1 MVVIS
6 IIHSKERKEKPEIFK
21 FPARWHF
28 FLFTLSWILGI
39 LMKYLCINCIFW
51 ELTFPTGVNLSVTA
65 SPCHLPYRGEA
76 LAYRKASPLRQRLL
90 YKGQRRRPPP
100 AAETGRS
107 CWGSGQQDA
116 SDSAADAGCRNPA
129 LASGARLRGLRS
141 KSLRR
146 PECVLR
152 HADPHNPAGSR
163 GSLPA
168 GCWRLPEPAYPRSRR
183 QRSWRRW
190 T

>member
-76 LAYRKASPLRQRLL
+76 LAYRKASPLRQRLP

-116 SDSAADAGCRNPA
+116 SDSAADAGCRNPGAEHLWRVGQAHAGRAKFLYIKNRSA
-129 LASGARLRGLRS
+129 LLQRAAASEQYPCQAAA
-141 KSLRR
+141 SL
-146 PECVLR
+146 
-152 HADPHNPAGSR
+152 GSR
-163 GSLPA
+163 ALFFA
-168 GCWRLPEPAYPRSRR
+168 LY
-183 QRSWRRW
+183 
-190 T
+190 

>member
-6 IIHSKERKEKPEIFK
+6 IIHSKGRKEKPEIFK

-76 LAYRKASPLRQRLL
+76 LAYRKASPLRQRLP

-116 SDSAADAGCRNPA
+116 SDSAADAGSRNPA
-129 LASGARLRGLRS
+129 LSAKQTERLYRAGPLFVNASFYWKGRNPPWLTTRS
-141 KSLRR
+141 ISISTH
-146 PECVLR
+146 PQS
-152 HADPHNPAGSR
+152 PP
-163 GSLPA
+163 
-168 GCWRLPEPAYPRSRR
+168 
-183 QRSWRRW
+183 
-190 T
+190 

>member
-1 MVVIS
+1 MIMVVIS

-76 LAYRKASPLRQRLL
+76 LAYRKASPLRQRLP
-90 YKGQRRRPPP
+90 YKGSWRGACDETERLYEGRPEREP
-100 AAETGRS
+100 
-107 CWGSGQQDA
+107 Q
-116 SDSAADAGCRNPA
+116 AGITSP
-129 LASGARLRGLRS
+129 SRLRRATSPTEG
-141 KSLRR
+141 R
-146 PECVLR
+146 PWQTGKPRLF
-152 HADPHNPAGSR
+152 ANGSPFGGAGI
-163 GSLPA
+163 A
-168 GCWRLPEPAYPRSRR
+168 
-183 QRSWRRW
+183 QR
-190 T
+190 